1 MLTLPPVVRVFVA
14 LDPIDMRASF
24 DGLAAAVAARMRLDP
39 LSGHLFVFL
48 NRSRSL
54 MKILFWDRS
63 GLCILYKRLER
74 GTFQLPRRAEAGER
88 VEISPAELGLILE
101 GIDLESVNAGGRP
114 QPVRYTRPA
123 TGAAER
129 GI

>member
-14 LDPIDMRASF
+14 LDPIDMRKSF
-24 DGLAAAVAARMRLDP
+24 DGLMAAVQARMRLDP

-54 MKILFWDRS
+54 MKVLFWDRS
-63 GLCILYKRLER
+63 GLAILYKRLER
-74 GTFQLPRRAEAGER
+74 GTFQLPRAEPGSVR
-88 VEISPAELGLILE
+88 VEVSPAELALILE
-101 GIDLESVNAGGRP
+101 GIDLQSVKRRARYQRPVSGVVES
-114 QPVRYTRPA
+114 
-123 TGAAER
+123 

>member
-14 LDPIDMRASF
+14 LDPIDMRKSF
-24 DGLAAAVAARMRLDP
+24 DGLTAAVQARMRLDP

-54 MKILFWDRS
+54 MKVLFWDRS
-63 GLCILYKRLER
+63 GLAILYKRLER
-74 GTFQLPRRAEAGER
+74 GTFQLPRAAAGSGR
-88 VEISPAELGLILE
+88 VEVSPAELALILE
-101 GIDLESVNAGGRP
+101 GIELDSVKRRARYQRPVSGVVES
-114 QPVRYTRPA
+114 
-123 TGAAER
+123 

>member
-14 LDPIDMRASF
+14 LDPIDMRQSF
-24 DGLAAAVAARMRLDP
+24 DGLCAAVSARMRLDP

-54 MKILFWDRS
+54 MKVLFWDRG
-63 GLCILYKRLER
+63 GLAILYKRLER
-74 GTFQLPRRAEAGER
+74 GTFQRPRAVAGSCR
-88 VEISPAELGLILE
+88 VEVSPAELALILE
-101 GIDLESVNAGGRP
+101 GIDLDSVKRRA
-114 QPVRYTRPA
+114 RYTRPA
-123 TGAAER
+123 SGVVEK